1 MAKETRKQ
9 LPFDRDAINENLAW
23 RIPLVL
29 RIFVQHRRSLAMY
42 YWAEFLPFSIPYFH
56 HGQAREGYR
65 TVLTCPE

>member
-29 RIFVQHRRSLAMY
+29 RICVHTDAAWPSERQGIEYLQLD
-42 YWAEFLPFSIPYFH
+42 FLSVGSNCQF
-56 HGQAREGYR
+56 G
-65 TVLTCPE
+65 